1 MSRIDRREFIR
12 SALAGA
18 GALALPWGDNA
29 TATALLASPTGQ
41 YSAADRVTLGNSGIV
56 TSRLAVGSGTHGTGK
71 SSNQTK
77 LGLDKFVNLIRHGYE
92 RGVTFWDTAD
102 HYGSHSHFREALK
115 SVPREKVTIL
125 TKSMTRDA
133 AGMKADIERF
143 RRELNTDTLDIL
155 LLHYLTDPLWISK
168 MQGAMDV
175 VSQAREQGH
184 VRTFGVSC
192 HDLGALKAAVASDW
206 VEVILARINHAGAE
220 MDGAPAEVAPVLKE
234 AHERGK
240 GVIGMKLAGAGR
252 IRDQLRESLDYVLG
266 LGSVDAFTMGFESL
280 AEMDDFIGKV
290 SATGA

>member
-1 MSRIDRREFIR
+1 MIKIDRRTFIR

-18 GALALPWGDNA
+18 GALALPWGDNS
-29 TATALLASPTGQ
+29 TTALLASPTGQ
-41 YSAADRVTLGNSGIV
+41 YSAADRVMLGNSGIV

-77 LGLDKFVNLIRHGYE
+77 LGLDKFVSLIRHGYE
-92 RGVTFWDTAD
+92 RGVTFWDMAD
-102 HYGSHSHFREALK
+102 HYGSHSHYREALK

-143 RRELNTDTLDIL
+143 RKELNTDTLDIL

-168 MQGAMDV
+168 MQATMDV
-175 VSQAREQGH
+175 ISQAREQGH
-184 VRTFGVSC
+184 IRTFGVSC

-220 MDGAPAEVAPVLKE
+220 MDGVPAEVAPVLKE
-234 AHERGK
+234 AHEKGK